1 MVERAFG
8 LTNSTQFICLQALA
22 ITANKIIKNNYLVK
36 SQQPDSVNIAL
47 ILMKLDEIDGLA
59 TEDLPYLKG
68 ISGTEIL
75 VSDILKCL
83 K

>member
-1 MVERAFG
+1 
-8 LTNSTQFICLQALA
+8 
-22 ITANKIIKNNYLVK
+22 
-36 SQQPDSVNIAL
+36 
-47 ILMKLDEIDGLA
+47 MKLDEIDGLA

-68 ISGTEIL
+68 VPGVEIL